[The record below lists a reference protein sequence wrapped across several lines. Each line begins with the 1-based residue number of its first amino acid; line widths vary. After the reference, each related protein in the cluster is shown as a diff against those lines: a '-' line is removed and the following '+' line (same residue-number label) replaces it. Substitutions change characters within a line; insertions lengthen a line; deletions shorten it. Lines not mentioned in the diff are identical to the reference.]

1 MPNRLFNPD
10 IFYYELGYSCVNG
23 GRDYKSK
30 STGIR
35 PNTQTFRSACP
46 FTLKL
51 RSSED
56 GNSLIVK
63 KYHNEHNHDI
73 SQALYNLIPA
83 QRQLEQPD
91 KNKAGPWFPL
101 M

>member
-1 MPNRLFNPD
+1 MPNRHFNPD
-10 IFYYELGYSCVNG
+10 IVYYELGYSCVNG
-23 GRDYKSK
+23 GRSYKSN

-35 PNTQTFRSACP
+35 PNTHTFRSDYP

-73 SQALYNLIPA
+73 SQALYEHLPA
-83 QRQLEQPD
+83 QRRLDQAD
-91 KNKAGPWFPL
+91 KDKAA
-101 M
+101 